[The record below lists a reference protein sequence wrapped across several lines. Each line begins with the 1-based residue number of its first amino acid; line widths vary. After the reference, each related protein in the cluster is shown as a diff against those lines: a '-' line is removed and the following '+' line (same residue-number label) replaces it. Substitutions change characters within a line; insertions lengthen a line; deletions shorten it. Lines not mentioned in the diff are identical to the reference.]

1 MTTIDKKKI
10 LEVVTA
16 CNEFAINNSDD
27 RFTITIE
34 NSGNSRMWISI
45 RDDEKLVRLFGPSD
59 YKYSLLCVEYCDDFL
74 MHRIENAI
82 LKIKYYIHKQTKKGV
97 SNGE

>member
-34 NSGNSRMWISI
+34 NNGNSRMWISL
-45 RDDEKLVRLFGPSD
+45 RDNEKLVSVFGSHDFKHP
-59 YKYSLLCVEYCDDFL
+59 LMMAEYCDNFL
-74 MHRIENAI
+74 LHRVENAI
-82 LKIKYYIHKQTKKGV
+82 LKIKYYIHKQLTKGAN
-97 SNGE
+97 NGK